1 MINCDRYVRT
11 IVNGEPAY
19 IQAGNAINLIDRN
32 NCVIAR
38 YVGYSSSEDMDVYRV
53 YMTDGS
59 SFLTSFTI
67 VNNTFNGSVT
77 EYAKTVIE
85 DGSEIL
91 LNTDNNLYVNPANI
105 GSNTLT
111 VSGYD
116 TVGGGAVNCFRV
128 RTSVPGL
135 SFITNAAGTNSIDIN
150 WC

>member
-11 IVNGEPAY
+11 IVNGEPDY
-19 IQAGNAINLIDRN
+19 IQAGNDINLIDRN

-38 YVGYSSSEDMDVYRV
+38 YVGYSTSEDTEVYRV

-59 SFLTSFTI
+59 SFLTSSSSASNVSVGGIDEYVKT
-67 VNNTFNGSVT
+67 VT
-77 EYAKTVIE
+77 EEGT
-85 DGSEIL
+85 EIL
-91 LNTDNNLYVNPANI
+91 LRTPYVFFANPANI

-111 VSGYD
+111 VNGYS
-116 TVGGGAVNCFRV
+116 TVGGEPITCFRV

-135 SFITNAAGTNSIDIN
+135 SFIADANGTNALDTN